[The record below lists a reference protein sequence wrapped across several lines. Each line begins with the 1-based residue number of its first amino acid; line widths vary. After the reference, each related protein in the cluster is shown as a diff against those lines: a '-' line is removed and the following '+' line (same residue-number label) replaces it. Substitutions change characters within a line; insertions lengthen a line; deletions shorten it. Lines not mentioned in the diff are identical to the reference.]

1 MRNSLDAMENKGK
14 ITIELGEDTE
24 NIFIDISDTGHGIP
38 GQKFKSIFRPGYST
52 KKRGWGLG
60 LSLAKRIIEEYHK
73 GKIFVKSSKP
83 FEKTTFSIK
92 LNKIALA

>member
-1 MRNSLDAMENKGK
+1 MENKGK

-52 KKRGWGLG
+52 KKEVG
-60 LSLAKRIIEEYHK
+60 
-73 GKIFVKSSKP
+73 V
-83 FEKTTFSIK
+83 
-92 LNKIALA
+92 